1 MKIKMYEVR
10 EDEKKAIERVAE
22 ELGADVSISSN
33 ILTPQEAESLR
44 GIDGVSILGR
54 TTVNKELLDGLK
66 KAGVGYVSTRTVGYN
81 HMDVAYAA
89 EVGIRLCNA
98 NYPPYGVAEFTIMLM
113 LLALRKYKP
122 AMWRQGVNDYSLSG
136 LQGREIRNMTVG
148 VMGTGKIGRAVIKD
162 LGGFGCRILA
172 YDLYPKEEVRLL
184 ADYVNLDTIWK
195 ECDLITFH
203 TPATEETY
211 HMVNRQTLSQM
222 KDGVVL
228 INMARGSIIETKA
241 LIEGLEKGKVG
252 AAALDVVEDEG
263 RIYYRDF
270 KEGPT
275 GNHDMAVLSAMPNVL
290 MTPHTAFFTAEAVS
304 DMVECALLSCVR
316 LLAGEEDP
324 LQVNA
329 ALMKR

>member
-122 AMWRQGVNDYSLSG
+122 AMWRQGANDYSLSG

-172 YDLYPKEEVRLL
+172 YDPYPAEDLKNTVEYVDGDTLL
-184 ADYVNLDTIWK
+184 RTSDI
-195 ECDLITFH
+195 ITLH
-203 TPATEETY
+203 IPLMESTR
-211 HMVNRQTLSQM
+211 HMINREAIAKM
-222 KDGVVL
+222 KTGVVI
-228 INMARGSIIETKA
+228 INASRGELTDIEALTEGIETEKIGA
-241 LIEGLEKGKVG
+241 L
-252 AAALDVVEDEG
+252 AMDVFEDENG
-263 RIYYRDF
+263 IYHESRINDIIRNR
-270 KEGPT
+270 K
-275 GNHDMAVLSAMPNVL
+275 MAYIRQFPNVVL
-290 MTPHTAFFTAEAVS
+290 TQHMAFYTDANTDS
-304 DMVECALLSCVR
+304 MVECGIRGIVEMKEKGSCASE
-316 LLAGEEDP
+316 LHP
-324 LQVNA
+324 
-329 ALMKR
+329 

>member
-172 YDLYPKEEVRLL
+172 YDPYPAEDLKNTVEYVDGDTLL
-184 ADYVNLDTIWK
+184 RTSDI
-195 ECDLITFH
+195 ITLH
-203 TPATEETY
+203 IPLMESTR
-211 HMVNRQTLSQM
+211 HMINREAIAKM
-222 KDGVVL
+222 KTGVVI
-228 INMARGSIIETKA
+228 INASRGELTDIEALTEGIETEKIGA
-241 LIEGLEKGKVG
+241 L
-252 AAALDVVEDEG
+252 AMDVFEDENG
-263 RIYYRDF
+263 IYHESRSNDIIRNR
-270 KEGPT
+270 K
-275 GNHDMAVLSAMPNVL
+275 MAYIRQFPNVVL
-290 MTPHTAFFTAEAVS
+290 TQHMAFYTDANTDS
-304 DMVECALLSCVR
+304 MVECGIRGIVEMKEKGSCASE
-316 LLAGEEDP
+316 LHP
-324 LQVNA
+324 
-329 ALMKR
+329 

>member
-136 LQGREIRNMTVG
+136 LQGREIRHMTVG

-172 YDLYPKEEVRLL
+172 YDPYPAEDLKNTVEYVDGDTLL
-184 ADYVNLDTIWK
+184 RTSDI
-195 ECDLITFH
+195 ITLH
-203 TPATEETY
+203 IPLMESTR
-211 HMVNRQTLSQM
+211 HMINREAIAKM
-222 KDGVVL
+222 KTGVVI
-228 INMARGSIIETKA
+228 INASRGELTDIEALTEGIETEKIGA
-241 LIEGLEKGKVG
+241 L
-252 AAALDVVEDEG
+252 AMDVFEDENG
-263 RIYYRDF
+263 IYHESRINDIIRNR
-270 KEGPT
+270 K
-275 GNHDMAVLSAMPNVL
+275 MAYIRQFPNVVL
-290 MTPHTAFFTAEAVS
+290 TQHMAFYTDANTDS
-304 DMVECALLSCVR
+304 MVECGIRGIVEMKEKGSCASELL
-316 LLAGEEDP
+316 P
-324 LQVNA
+324 
-329 ALMKR
+329 

>member
-22 ELGADVSISSN
+22 ELGAYVSISSN

-172 YDLYPKEEVRLL
+172 YDPYPAEDLKNTVEYVDGDTLL
-184 ADYVNLDTIWK
+184 RTSDI
-195 ECDLITFH
+195 ITLH
-203 TPATEETY
+203 IPLMESTR
-211 HMVNRQTLSQM
+211 HMINREAIAKM
-222 KDGVVL
+222 KTGVVI
-228 INMARGSIIETKA
+228 INASRGELTDIEALTEGIETEKIGA
-241 LIEGLEKGKVG
+241 L
-252 AAALDVVEDEG
+252 AMDVFEDENG
-263 RIYYRDF
+263 IYHESRINDIIRNR
-270 KEGPT
+270 K
-275 GNHDMAVLSAMPNVL
+275 MAYIRQFPNVVL
-290 MTPHTAFFTAEAVS
+290 TQHMAFYTDANTDS
-304 DMVECALLSCVR
+304 MVECGIRGIVEMKEKGSCASE
-316 LLAGEEDP
+316 LHP
-324 LQVNA
+324 
-329 ALMKR
+329 

>member
-54 TTVNKELLDGLK
+54 TTVNKELLVGLK

-172 YDLYPKEEVRLL
+172 YDPYPAEDLKNTVEYVDGDTLL
-184 ADYVNLDTIWK
+184 RTSDI
-195 ECDLITFH
+195 ITLH
-203 TPATEETY
+203 IPLMESTR
-211 HMVNRQTLSQM
+211 HMINREAIAKM
-222 KDGVVL
+222 KTGVVI
-228 INMARGSIIETKA
+228 INASRGELTDIEAQTEGIETEKIGA
-241 LIEGLEKGKVG
+241 L
-252 AAALDVVEDEG
+252 AMDVFEDENG
-263 RIYYRDF
+263 IYHESRINDIIRNR
-270 KEGPT
+270 K
-275 GNHDMAVLSAMPNVL
+275 MAYIRQFPNVVL
-290 MTPHTAFFTAEAVS
+290 TQHMAFYTDANTDS
-304 DMVECALLSCVR
+304 MVECGIRGIVEMKEKGSCASE
-316 LLAGEEDP
+316 LHP
-324 LQVNA
+324 
-329 ALMKR
+329 

>member
-10 EDEKKAIERVAE
+10 EDEKKAIDRVAE

-172 YDLYPKEEVRLL
+172 YDPYPAEDLKNTVEYVDGDTLL
-184 ADYVNLDTIWK
+184 RTSDI
-195 ECDLITFH
+195 ITLH
-203 TPATEETY
+203 IPLMESTR
-211 HMVNRQTLSQM
+211 HMINREAIAKM
-222 KDGVVL
+222 KTGVVI
-228 INMARGSIIETKA
+228 INASRGELTDIEALTEGIETEKIGA
-241 LIEGLEKGKVG
+241 L
-252 AAALDVVEDEG
+252 AMDVFEDENG
-263 RIYYRDF
+263 IYHESRINDIIRNR
-270 KEGPT
+270 K
-275 GNHDMAVLSAMPNVL
+275 MAYIRQFPNVVL
-290 MTPHTAFFTAEAVS
+290 TQHMAFYTDANTDS
-304 DMVECALLSCVR
+304 MVECGIRGIVEMKEKGSCASE
-316 LLAGEEDP
+316 LHP
-324 LQVNA
+324 
-329 ALMKR
+329 

>member
-172 YDLYPKEEVRLL
+172 YDPYPAEDLKNTVEYVDGDALL
-184 ADYVNLDTIWK
+184 RTSDI
-195 ECDLITFH
+195 ITLH
-203 TPATEETY
+203 IPLMESTR
-211 HMVNRQTLSQM
+211 HMINREAIAKM
-222 KDGVVL
+222 KTGVVI
-228 INMARGSIIETKA
+228 INASRGELTDIEALTEGIETEKIGA
-241 LIEGLEKGKVG
+241 L
-252 AAALDVVEDEG
+252 AMDVFEDENG
-263 RIYYRDF
+263 IYHESRINDIIRNR
-270 KEGPT
+270 K
-275 GNHDMAVLSAMPNVL
+275 MAYIRQFPNVVL
-290 MTPHTAFFTAEAVS
+290 TQHMAFYTDANTDS
-304 DMVECALLSCVR
+304 MVECGIRGIVEMKEKGSCASE
-316 LLAGEEDP
+316 LHP
-324 LQVNA
+324 
-329 ALMKR
+329 

>member
-172 YDLYPKEEVRLL
+172 YDPYPAEDLKNTVEYVDGDTLL
-184 ADYVNLDTIWK
+184 RTSDI
-195 ECDLITFH
+195 ITLH
-203 TPATEETY
+203 IPLMESTR
-211 HMVNRQTLSQM
+211 HMINREAIAKM
-222 KDGVVL
+222 KTGVVI
-228 INMARGSIIETKA
+228 INASRGELTDIEALTEGIETEKIGA
-241 LIEGLEKGKVG
+241 L
-252 AAALDVVEDEG
+252 AMDVFEDENG
-263 RIYYRDF
+263 IYHESRINDIIRNR
-270 KEGPT
+270 K
-275 GNHDMAVLSAMPNVL
+275 MAYIRQFPNVVL
-290 MTPHTAFFTAEAVS
+290 TQHMAFYTDANTDS
-304 DMVECALLSCVR
+304 MVECGIRGLVEMKEKGSCASE
-316 LLAGEEDP
+316 LHP
-324 LQVNA
+324 
-329 ALMKR
+329 

>member
-1 MKIKMYEVR
+1 M
-10 EDEKKAIERVAE
+10 AE

-172 YDLYPKEEVRLL
+172 YDPYPAEDLKNTVEYVDGDTLL
-184 ADYVNLDTIWK
+184 RTSDI
-195 ECDLITFH
+195 ITLH
-203 TPATEETY
+203 IPLMESTR
-211 HMVNRQTLSQM
+211 HMINREAIAKM
-222 KDGVVL
+222 KTGVVI
-228 INMARGSIIETKA
+228 INASRGELTDIEALTEGIETEKIGA
-241 LIEGLEKGKVG
+241 L
-252 AAALDVVEDEG
+252 AMDVFEDENG
-263 RIYYRDF
+263 IYHESRINDIIRNR
-270 KEGPT
+270 K
-275 GNHDMAVLSAMPNVL
+275 MAYIRQFPNVVL
-290 MTPHTAFFTAEAVS
+290 TQHMAFYTDANTDS
-304 DMVECALLSCVR
+304 MVECGIRGIVEMKEKGSCASE
-316 LLAGEEDP
+316 LHP
-324 LQVNA
+324 
-329 ALMKR
+329 

>member
-122 AMWRQGVNDYSLSG
+122 AMWRQGVNDFSLCG

-172 YDLYPKEEVRLL
+172 YDPYPAEDLKNTVEYVDGDTLL
-184 ADYVNLDTIWK
+184 RTSDI
-195 ECDLITFH
+195 ITLH
-203 TPATEETY
+203 IPRMESTR
-211 HMVNRQTLSQM
+211 HMINREAIAKM
-222 KDGVVL
+222 KTGVVI
-228 INMARGSIIETKA
+228 INASRGELTDIEALTEGIETEKIGA
-241 LIEGLEKGKVG
+241 L
-252 AAALDVVEDEG
+252 AMDVFEDENG
-263 RIYYRDF
+263 IYHESRINDIIRNR
-270 KEGPT
+270 K
-275 GNHDMAVLSAMPNVL
+275 MAYIRQFPNVVL
-290 MTPHTAFFTAEAVS
+290 TQHMAFYTDANTDS
-304 DMVECALLSCVR
+304 MVECGIRGIVEMKEKGSCASE
-316 LLAGEEDP
+316 LHP
-324 LQVNA
+324 
-329 ALMKR
+329 

>member
-172 YDLYPKEEVRLL
+172 YDPYPAEDLKNTVEYVDGDTLL
-184 ADYVNLDTIWK
+184 RTSDI
-195 ECDLITFH
+195 ITLH
-203 TPATEETY
+203 IPLMESTR
-211 HMVNRQTLSQM
+211 HMINREAIAKM
-222 KDGVVL
+222 KTGVVI
-228 INMARGSIIETKA
+228 INASRGELTDIEALTEGIETEKIGA
-241 LIEGLEKGKVG
+241 L
-252 AAALDVVEDEG
+252 AMDVFEDENG
-263 RIYYRDF
+263 IYHESRINDIIRNR
-270 KEGPT
+270 K
-275 GNHDMAVLSAMPNVL
+275 MAYIRQFPNVVL
-290 MTPHTAFFTAEAVS
+290 TQHMAFYTDANTDS
-304 DMVECALLSCVR
+304 MVECGIRGIVEMKEKGSCASE
-316 LLAGEEDP
+316 LHP
-324 LQVNA
+324 
-329 ALMKR
+329 

>member
-172 YDLYPKEEVRLL
+172 YDPYPAEDLKNTVEYVDGDTLL
-184 ADYVNLDTIWK
+184 RTSDI
-195 ECDLITFH
+195 ITLH
-203 TPATEETY
+203 IPLMESTR
-211 HMVNRQTLSQM
+211 HMINREAIAKLKT
-222 KDGVVL
+222 GVVI
-228 INMARGSIIETKA
+228 INASRGELTDIEALTEGIETEKIGA
-241 LIEGLEKGKVG
+241 L
-252 AAALDVVEDEG
+252 AMDVFEDENG
-263 RIYYRDF
+263 IYHESRINDIIRNR
-270 KEGPT
+270 K
-275 GNHDMAVLSAMPNVL
+275 MAYIRQFPNVVL
-290 MTPHTAFFTAEAVS
+290 TQHMAFYTDANTDS
-304 DMVECALLSCVR
+304 MVECGIRGIVEMKEKGSCASE
-316 LLAGEEDP
+316 LHP
-324 LQVNA
+324 
-329 ALMKR
+329 

>member
-66 KAGVGYVSTRTVGYN
+66 KAGVGYVSPRTVGYN

-122 AMWRQGVNDYSLSG
+122 ALWRQGVNDYSLSG

-172 YDLYPKEEVRLL
+172 YDPYPAEDLKNTVEYVDGDTLL
-184 ADYVNLDTIWK
+184 RTSDI
-195 ECDLITFH
+195 ITLH
-203 TPATEETY
+203 IPLMESTR
-211 HMVNRQTLSQM
+211 HMINREAIAKM
-222 KDGVVL
+222 KTGVVI
-228 INMARGSIIETKA
+228 INASRGELTDIEALTEGIETEKIGA
-241 LIEGLEKGKVG
+241 L
-252 AAALDVVEDEG
+252 AMDVFEDENG
-263 RIYYRDF
+263 IYHESRINDIIRNR
-270 KEGPT
+270 K
-275 GNHDMAVLSAMPNVL
+275 MAYIRQFPNVVL
-290 MTPHTAFFTAEAVS
+290 TQHMAFYTDANTDS
-304 DMVECALLSCVR
+304 MVECGIRGIVEMKEKGSCASE
-316 LLAGEEDP
+316 LHP
-324 LQVNA
+324 
-329 ALMKR
+329 

>member
-172 YDLYPKEEVRLL
+172 YDPYPAEDLKNTVEYVDGDTLL
-184 ADYVNLDTIWK
+184 RTSDI
-195 ECDLITFH
+195 ITLH
-203 TPATEETY
+203 IPLMESTR
-211 HMVNRQTLSQM
+211 HMINREASAKM
-222 KDGVVL
+222 KTGVVI
-228 INMARGSIIETKA
+228 INASRGELTDIEALTEGIETEKIGA
-241 LIEGLEKGKVG
+241 L
-252 AAALDVVEDEG
+252 AMDVFEDENG
-263 RIYYRDF
+263 IYHESRINDIIRNR
-270 KEGPT
+270 K
-275 GNHDMAVLSAMPNVL
+275 MAYIRQFPNVVL
-290 MTPHTAFFTAEAVS
+290 TQHMAFYTDANTDS
-304 DMVECALLSCVR
+304 MVECGIRGIVEMKEKGSCASE
-316 LLAGEEDP
+316 LHP
-324 LQVNA
+324 
-329 ALMKR
+329 

>member
-172 YDLYPKEEVRLL
+172 YDPYPAEDLKNTVEYVDGDTLL
-184 ADYVNLDTIWK
+184 RTSDI
-195 ECDLITFH
+195 ITLH
-203 TPATEETY
+203 IPLMESTR
-211 HMVNRQTLSQM
+211 HMINREAIAKM
-222 KDGVVL
+222 KTGVVI
-228 INMARGSIIETKA
+228 INASRGELTDIEALTEGIETEKIGA
-241 LIEGLEKGKVG
+241 L
-252 AAALDVVEDEG
+252 AMDVFEDENG
-263 RIYYRDF
+263 IYHESRINDIIRNG
-270 KEGPT
+270 K
-275 GNHDMAVLSAMPNVL
+275 MAYIRQFPNVVL
-290 MTPHTAFFTAEAVS
+290 TQHMAFYTDANTDS
-304 DMVECALLSCVR
+304 MVECGIRGIVEMKEKGSCASE
-316 LLAGEEDP
+316 LHP
-324 LQVNA
+324 
-329 ALMKR
+329 

>member
-22 ELGADVSISSN
+22 ELGVDVSISSN

-172 YDLYPKEEVRLL
+172 YDPYPAEDLKNTVEYVDGDTLL
-184 ADYVNLDTIWK
+184 RTSDI
-195 ECDLITFH
+195 ITLH
-203 TPATEETY
+203 IPLMESTR
-211 HMVNRQTLSQM
+211 HMINREAIAKM
-222 KDGVVL
+222 KTGVVI
-228 INMARGSIIETKA
+228 INASRGELTDIEALTEGIETEKIGA
-241 LIEGLEKGKVG
+241 L
-252 AAALDVVEDEG
+252 AMDVFEDENG
-263 RIYYRDF
+263 IYHESRINDIIRNR
-270 KEGPT
+270 K
-275 GNHDMAVLSAMPNVL
+275 MAYIRQFPNVVL
-290 MTPHTAFFTAEAVS
+290 TQHMAFYTDANTDS
-304 DMVECALLSCVR
+304 MVECGIRGIVEMKEKGSCASE
-316 LLAGEEDP
+316 LHP
-324 LQVNA
+324 
-329 ALMKR
+329 

>member
-172 YDLYPKEEVRLL
+172 YDPYPAEDLKNTVEYVDGDTLL
-184 ADYVNLDTIWK
+184 RTSDI
-195 ECDLITFH
+195 ITLH
-203 TPATEETY
+203 IPLMESTR
-211 HMVNRQTLSQM
+211 HMINREAIAKM
-222 KDGVVL
+222 KTGVVI
-228 INMARGSIIETKA
+228 INASRGELTDIEALTEGIETEKIGA
-241 LIEGLEKGKVG
+241 LVM
-252 AAALDVVEDEG
+252 DVFEDENG
-263 RIYYRDF
+263 IYHESRINDIIRNR
-270 KEGPT
+270 K
-275 GNHDMAVLSAMPNVL
+275 MAYIRQFPNVVL
-290 MTPHTAFFTAEAVS
+290 TQHMAFYTDANTDS
-304 DMVECALLSCVR
+304 MVECGIRGIVEMKEKGSCASE
-316 LLAGEEDP
+316 LHP
-324 LQVNA
+324 
-329 ALMKR
+329 

>member
-172 YDLYPKEEVRLL
+172 YDPYPAEDLKNTVEYVDGDTLL
-184 ADYVNLDTIWK
+184 RTSDI
-195 ECDLITFH
+195 ITLH
-203 TPATEETY
+203 IPLMESTR
-211 HMVNRQTLSQM
+211 HMINREAIAKM
-222 KDGVVL
+222 KTGVVI
-228 INMARGSIIETKA
+228 INASRGELTDIEALTEGIETEKIGA
-241 LIEGLEKGKVG
+241 L
-252 AAALDVVEDEG
+252 AMDVFEDENG
-263 RIYYRDF
+263 IYHESRINDIIRNR
-270 KEGPT
+270 K
-275 GNHDMAVLSAMPNVL
+275 MAYIRQFPNVVL
-290 MTPHTAFFTAEAVS
+290 TQHMAFYTDANTDS
-304 DMVECALLSCVR
+304 MVECGIRGIVEMTEKGSCASV
-316 LLAGEEDP
+316 LHP
-324 LQVNA
+324 
-329 ALMKR
+329 

>member
-122 AMWRQGVNDYSLSG
+122 DMWRQGVNDYSLAG
-136 LQGREIRNMTVG
+136 RQGREIRNMTVG

-172 YDLYPKEEVRLL
+172 YDPYPAEDLKNTVEYVDGDTLL
-184 ADYVNLDTIWK
+184 RTSDI
-195 ECDLITFH
+195 ITLH
-203 TPATEETY
+203 IPLMESTR
-211 HMVNRQTLSQM
+211 HMINREAIAKM
-222 KDGVVL
+222 KTGVVI
-228 INMARGSIIETKA
+228 INASRGELTDIEALTEGIETEKIGA
-241 LIEGLEKGKVG
+241 L
-252 AAALDVVEDEG
+252 AMDVFEDENG
-263 RIYYRDF
+263 IYHESRINDIIRNR
-270 KEGPT
+270 K
-275 GNHDMAVLSAMPNVL
+275 MAYIRQFPNVVL
-290 MTPHTAFFTAEAVS
+290 TQHMAFYTDANTDS
-304 DMVECALLSCVR
+304 MVECGIRGIVEMKEKGSCASE
-316 LLAGEEDP
+316 LHP
-324 LQVNA
+324 
-329 ALMKR
+329 

>member
-172 YDLYPKEEVRLL
+172 YDPYPAEDLKNTVEYVDGDTLL
-184 ADYVNLDTIWK
+184 RTSDI
-195 ECDLITFH
+195 ITLH
-203 TPATEETY
+203 IPLMESTR
-211 HMVNRQTLSQM
+211 HMINREAIAKM
-222 KDGVVL
+222 KTGVVS
-228 INMARGSIIETKA
+228 INASRGELTDIEALTEGIETEKIGA
-241 LIEGLEKGKVG
+241 L
-252 AAALDVVEDEG
+252 AMDVFEDENG
-263 RIYYRDF
+263 IYHESRINDIIRNR
-270 KEGPT
+270 K
-275 GNHDMAVLSAMPNVL
+275 MAYIRQFPNVVL
-290 MTPHTAFFTAEAVS
+290 TQHMAFYTDANTDS
-304 DMVECALLSCVR
+304 MVECGIRGIVEMKEKGSCASE
-316 LLAGEEDP
+316 LHP
-324 LQVNA
+324 
-329 ALMKR
+329 

>member
-66 KAGVGYVSTRTVGYN
+66 KAGVGYVSTRAGGYK
-81 HMDVAYAA
+81 HMDVDYAE

-172 YDLYPKEEVRLL
+172 YDPYPAEDLKNTVEYVDGDTLL
-184 ADYVNLDTIWK
+184 RTSDI
-195 ECDLITFH
+195 ITLH
-203 TPATEETY
+203 IPLMESTR
-211 HMVNRQTLSQM
+211 HMINREAIAKM
-222 KDGVVL
+222 KTGVVI
-228 INMARGSIIETKA
+228 INASRGELTDIEALTEGIETEKIGA
-241 LIEGLEKGKVG
+241 L
-252 AAALDVVEDEG
+252 AMDVFEDENG
-263 RIYYRDF
+263 IYHESRINDIIRNR
-270 KEGPT
+270 K
-275 GNHDMAVLSAMPNVL
+275 MAYIRQFPNVVL
-290 MTPHTAFFTAEAVS
+290 TQHMAFYTDANTDS
-304 DMVECALLSCVR
+304 MVECGIRGIVEMKEKGSCASE
-316 LLAGEEDP
+316 LHP
-324 LQVNA
+324 
-329 ALMKR
+329 

>member
-89 EVGIRLCNA
+89 EVGIGLCNA

-172 YDLYPKEEVRLL
+172 YDPYPAEDLKNTVEYVDGDTLL
-184 ADYVNLDTIWK
+184 RTSDI
-195 ECDLITFH
+195 ITLH
-203 TPATEETY
+203 IPLMESTR
-211 HMVNRQTLSQM
+211 HMINREAIAKM
-222 KDGVVL
+222 KTGVVI
-228 INMARGSIIETKA
+228 INASRGELTDIEALTEGIETEKIGA
-241 LIEGLEKGKVG
+241 L
-252 AAALDVVEDEG
+252 AMDVFEDENG
-263 RIYYRDF
+263 IYHESRINDIIRNR
-270 KEGPT
+270 K
-275 GNHDMAVLSAMPNVL
+275 MAYIRQFPNVVL
-290 MTPHTAFFTAEAVS
+290 TQHMAFYTDANTDS
-304 DMVECALLSCVR
+304 MVECGIRGIVEMKEKGSCASE
-316 LLAGEEDP
+316 LHP
-324 LQVNA
+324 
-329 ALMKR
+329 

>member
-172 YDLYPKEEVRLL
+172 YDPYPAEDLKNTVEYVDGDTLL
-184 ADYVNLDTIWK
+184 RTSDI
-195 ECDLITFH
+195 ITLH
-203 TPATEETY
+203 IPLMESTR
-211 HMVNRQTLSQM
+211 HMINREAIAKM
-222 KDGVVL
+222 KTGVVI
-228 INMARGSIIETKA
+228 INASRGELMDIEALTEGIETEKIGA
-241 LIEGLEKGKVG
+241 L
-252 AAALDVVEDEG
+252 AMDVFEDENG
-263 RIYYRDF
+263 IYHESRINDIIRNR
-270 KEGPT
+270 K
-275 GNHDMAVLSAMPNVL
+275 MAYIRQFPNVVL
-290 MTPHTAFFTAEAVS
+290 TQHMAFYTDANTDS
-304 DMVECALLSCVR
+304 MVECGIRGIVEMKEKGSCASE
-316 LLAGEEDP
+316 LHP
-324 LQVNA
+324 
-329 ALMKR
+329 

>member
-10 EDEKKAIERVAE
+10 EDEKKAIVRVAE
-22 ELGADVSISSN
+22 VLGADVSISSN

-172 YDLYPKEEVRLL
+172 YDPYPAEDLKNTVEYVDGDTLL
-184 ADYVNLDTIWK
+184 RTSDI
-195 ECDLITFH
+195 ITLH
-203 TPATEETY
+203 IPLMESTR
-211 HMVNRQTLSQM
+211 HMINREAIAKM
-222 KDGVVL
+222 KTGVVI
-228 INMARGSIIETKA
+228 INASRGELTDIEALTEGIETEKIGA
-241 LIEGLEKGKVG
+241 L
-252 AAALDVVEDEG
+252 AMDVFEDENG
-263 RIYYRDF
+263 IYHESRINDIIRNR
-270 KEGPT
+270 K
-275 GNHDMAVLSAMPNVL
+275 MAYIRQFPNVVL
-290 MTPHTAFFTAEAVS
+290 TQHMAFYTDANTDS
-304 DMVECALLSCVR
+304 MVECGIRGIVEMKEKGSCASE
-316 LLAGEEDP
+316 LHP
-324 LQVNA
+324 
-329 ALMKR
+329 

>member
-172 YDLYPKEEVRLL
+172 YDPYPAEDLKNTVEYVDGDTLL
-184 ADYVNLDTIWK
+184 RTSDI
-195 ECDLITFH
+195 ITLH
-203 TPATEETY
+203 IPLMESTR
-211 HMVNRQTLSQM
+211 HMINREAIAKM
-222 KDGVVL
+222 KTGVVI
-228 INMARGSIIETKA
+228 INASRGELTDIEALTEGIETEKIGA
-241 LIEGLEKGKVG
+241 L
-252 AAALDVVEDEG
+252 AMDVFEDENG
-263 RIYYRDF
+263 IYHESRINDIIRNR
-270 KEGPT
+270 K
-275 GNHDMAVLSAMPNVL
+275 MAYIRQFPNVVL
-290 MTPHTAFFTAEAVS
+290 TQYMAFYTDANTDS
-304 DMVECALLSCVR
+304 MVECGIRGIVEMKEKGSCASE
-316 LLAGEEDP
+316 LHP
-324 LQVNA
+324 
-329 ALMKR
+329 

>member
-33 ILTPQEAESLR
+33 ILTPQEAENLR

-172 YDLYPKEEVRLL
+172 YDPYPAEDLKNTVEYVDGDTLL
-184 ADYVNLDTIWK
+184 RTSDI
-195 ECDLITFH
+195 ITLH
-203 TPATEETY
+203 IPLMESTR
-211 HMVNRQTLSQM
+211 HMINREAIAKM
-222 KDGVVL
+222 KTGVVI
-228 INMARGSIIETKA
+228 INASRGELTDIEALTEGIETEKIGA
-241 LIEGLEKGKVG
+241 L
-252 AAALDVVEDEG
+252 AMDVFEDENG
-263 RIYYRDF
+263 IYHESRINDIIRNR
-270 KEGPT
+270 K
-275 GNHDMAVLSAMPNVL
+275 MAYIRQFPNVVL
-290 MTPHTAFFTAEAVS
+290 TQHMAFYTDANTDS
-304 DMVECALLSCVR
+304 MVECGIRGIVEMKEKGSCASE
-316 LLAGEEDP
+316 LHP
-324 LQVNA
+324 
-329 ALMKR
+329 

>member
-172 YDLYPKEEVRLL
+172 YDPYPAEDLKNTVEYVDGDTLL
-184 ADYVNLDTIWK
+184 RTSDIITLHIPLMESTRHKINLSAIAK
-195 ECDLITFH
+195 
-203 TPATEETY
+203 
-211 HMVNRQTLSQM
+211 M
-222 KDGVVL
+222 KTGVVI
-228 INMARGSIIETKA
+228 INASRGELTDIEALTEGIETEKIGA
-241 LIEGLEKGKVG
+241 L
-252 AAALDVVEDEG
+252 AMDVFEDENG
-263 RIYYRDF
+263 IYHESRINDIIRNR
-270 KEGPT
+270 K
-275 GNHDMAVLSAMPNVL
+275 MAYIRQFPNVVL
-290 MTPHTAFFTAEAVS
+290 TQHMAFYTDANTDS
-304 DMVECALLSCVR
+304 MVECGIRGIVEMKEKGSCASE
-316 LLAGEEDP
+316 LHP
-324 LQVNA
+324 
-329 ALMKR
+329 

>member
-10 EDEKKAIERVAE
+10 EDEKKAIDRVAE

-33 ILTPQEAESLR
+33 ILTPQEAENLR

-172 YDLYPKEEVRLL
+172 YDPYPAEDLKNTVEYVDGDTLL
-184 ADYVNLDTIWK
+184 RTSDI
-195 ECDLITFH
+195 ITLH
-203 TPATEETY
+203 IPLMESTR
-211 HMVNRQTLSQM
+211 HMINREAIAKM
-222 KDGVVL
+222 KTGVVI
-228 INMARGSIIETKA
+228 INASRGELTDIEALTEGIETEKIGA
-241 LIEGLEKGKVG
+241 L
-252 AAALDVVEDEG
+252 AMDVFEDENG
-263 RIYYRDF
+263 IYHESRINDIIRNR
-270 KEGPT
+270 K
-275 GNHDMAVLSAMPNVL
+275 MAYIRQFPNVVL
-290 MTPHTAFFTAEAVS
+290 TQHMAFYTDANTDS
-304 DMVECALLSCVR
+304 MVECGIRGIVEMKEKGSCASE
-316 LLAGEEDP
+316 LHP
-324 LQVNA
+324 
-329 ALMKR
+329 

>member
-172 YDLYPKEEVRLL
+172 YDPYPAEDLKNTVEYVDGGTLL
-184 ADYVNLDTIWK
+184 RTSDI
-195 ECDLITFH
+195 ITLH
-203 TPATEETY
+203 IPLMESTR
-211 HMVNRQTLSQM
+211 HMINREAIAKM
-222 KDGVVL
+222 KTGVVI
-228 INMARGSIIETKA
+228 INASRGELTDIEALTEGIETEKIGA
-241 LIEGLEKGKVG
+241 L
-252 AAALDVVEDEG
+252 AMDVFEDENG
-263 RIYYRDF
+263 IYHESRINDIIRNR
-270 KEGPT
+270 K
-275 GNHDMAVLSAMPNVL
+275 MAYIRQFPNVVL
-290 MTPHTAFFTAEAVS
+290 TQHMAFYTDANTDS
-304 DMVECALLSCVR
+304 MVECGIRGIVEMKEKGSCASE
-316 LLAGEEDP
+316 LHP
-324 LQVNA
+324 
-329 ALMKR
+329 